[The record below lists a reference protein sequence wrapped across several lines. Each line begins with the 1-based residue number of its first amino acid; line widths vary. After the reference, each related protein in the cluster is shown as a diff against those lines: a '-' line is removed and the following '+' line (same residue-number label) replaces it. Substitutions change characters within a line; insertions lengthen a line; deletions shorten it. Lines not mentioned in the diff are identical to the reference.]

1 MKSYSLIFIALLLLI
16 SCVKDT
22 GIYEYGVDKV
32 YMPQA
37 SLLNGGISN
46 DYPVPIKLGNGI
58 ENYTFDTTTKELK
71 ILLGVYK
78 SGKETAQAFDVEVY
92 ADEDSTSSAVSANGQ
107 RLALPS
113 DVYTLPTSA
122 SVAQGTRETS
132 FYLTVDV
139 AKLIEKYPDYSIKKL
154 TLVVGIKNPTAYELN
169 ESLSKT
175 VVLIDASAFMPAP
188 SIVKGGDMSA
198 GSEQYW
204 TILNIMDNN
213 PVEPGTVTFANGKLI
228 LSNGS
233 GSVNRNTAIYQPI
246 TLMQGQRYKLSS
258 DFTSTGGAVNS
269 EIFMLISQTEPK
281 EGQYYSKTGVFMHA
295 DSWAG
300 KLVNPFAG
308 NFADEAN
315 WKEGF
320 DNSGAFTSTFTGEGY
335 LIIVFASWG
344 GNIGTIT
351 LDNIKI
357 EAL

>member
-1 MKSYSLIFIALLLLI
+1 MKSYSFIFAALLLLA

-22 GIYEYGVDKV
+22 GIYDYGIDKV

-37 SLLNGGISN
+37 SIHNGGINN
-46 DYPVPIKLGNGI
+46 DYPVPINLGNGI

-71 ILLGVYK
+71 ILLSVYK
-78 SGKETAQAFDVEVY
+78 SGKDPAQSFEVEVY
-92 ADEDSTSSAVSANGQ
+92 ADDDSTASAVSASGQ
-107 RLALPS
+107 RQALPS
-113 DVYTLPTSA
+113 DVYSLPS
-122 SVAQGTRETS
+122 SVNVSQGTRESS
-132 FYLTVDV
+132 FFLTVDV
-139 AKLIEKYPDYSIKKL
+139 AKLIEEYPDYSIKKL

-169 ESLSKT
+169 ESLSRT

-198 GSEQYW
+198 GSEEYW
-204 TILNIMDNN
+204 TILNLIDNSS
-213 PVEPGTVTFANGKLI
+213 VEAGTVSFVNGRMT
-228 LSNGS
+228 LSNGN
-233 GSVNRNTAIYQPI
+233 GSVNKNTAIYQPI
-246 TLMQGQRYKLSS
+246 TLTQGQRYRLSS
-258 DFTSTGGAVNS
+258 DFTSTGGAINS
-269 EIFMLISQTEPK
+269 EIFMVISQTEPQQ
-281 EGQYYSKTGVFMHA
+281 GQYYSKTSLFMHA

-320 DNSGAFTSTFTGEGY
+320 DNSGTFTSTFTGEGY

-344 GNIGTIT
+344 GNIGTLT